1 MFCSVHCRIIVG
13 EAFKL
18 INGYPLST
26 IGSVSCDNF
35 RSFSVYLFIAGPQR
49 VDKSG
54 KAREYPSGKHFI
66 TDLSSRMIHQ

>member
-1 MFCSVHCRIIVG
+1 MFCPVHCRIIVG
-13 EAFKL
+13 KAFKL

-49 VDKSG
+49 VDESG